1 MELNCA
7 ILHADQETINRLE
20 EYFGK
25 VPFLSLRGNY
35 TNPLEAL
42 KESYVTKV

>member
-20 EYFGK
+20 EYIGK
-25 VPFLSLRGNY
+25 VPFCRYAVNTLIRW
-35 TNPLEAL
+35 
-42 KESYVTKV
+42 KH